1 MRQPTATTPSRDER
15 ITAAA
20 LDLLRRKGPRGVTI
34 EAVAAASG
42 VAKTTIYR
50 RYRDRDEML
59 TAALASTTA
68 PALPTN
74 TSHLLPILEWVAD
87 RSRATIDDGI
97 GVGGIAAV
105 LTDAD
110 PPFTA
115 LIRSLLAEH
124 RRNLADA
131 LTGTPGLRE
140 DLDVEAVLDTIVG
153 AYLAERTRSGA
164 VGPQWSRRILRTV
177 WPMLTTAPMP
187 VEIQGPKSG

>member
-1 MRQPTATTPSRDER
+1 MRQQTATTPTRDER

-20 LDLLRRKGPRGVTI
+20 LDLLRRKGPRDVTI

-68 PALPTN
+68 PIPPTQ
-74 TSHLLPILEWVAD
+74 TSELLPILVWVAE
-87 RSRATIDDGI
+87 RSRAAIDDGI

-110 PPFTA
+110 PAFTA

-124 RRNLADA
+124 RRNLADVLRA
-131 LTGTPGLRE
+131 SPGLRD
-140 DLDVEAVLDTIVG
+140 DLDVETVLDAIVG
-153 AYLAERTRSGA
+153 AYLAERTRSGE
-164 VGPQWSRRILRTV
+164 VGASWSHRILRAV
-177 WPMLTTAPMP
+177 WPMLTAAPMP
-187 VEIQGPKSG
+187 TELEGRRSG

>member
-20 LDLLRRKGPRGVTI
+20 LDLLRRKGPRDVTI

-59 TAALASTTA
+59 TAALSSTTT
-68 PALPTN
+68 PERPTD
-74 TSHLLPILEWVAD
+74 TSDLLPILEWVAD

-110 PPFTA
+110 PAFTA

-124 RRNLADA
+124 RRNLAEVLA
-131 LTGTPGLRE
+131 GTPGLRE
-140 DLDVEAVLDTIVG
+140 DLDVDAVLDTIVG

-187 VEIQGPKSG
+187 VEIQGRKSG

>member
-1 MRQPTATTPSRDER
+1 MRQPTAKPSSRDER

-20 LDLLRRKGPRGVTI
+20 LDLLRRKGPRDVTI

-59 TAALASTTA
+59 TAALASTTTPA
-68 PALPTN
+68 PPTH
-74 TSHLLPILEWVAD
+74 TTELLPILEWVTE
-87 RSRATIDDGI
+87 RSRTAIDDGI

-110 PPFTA
+110 PMFTA

-124 RRNLADA
+124 RSNLAEV
-131 LTGTPGLRE
+131 LRTSPGLRE

-153 AYLAERTRSGA
+153 AYLAERTRSAEVGA
-164 VGPQWSRRILRTV
+164 RWSHRILHTV
-177 WPMLTTAPMP
+177 WPTLTAAPMP
-187 VEIQGPKSG
+187 AELQGRNSG